1 MDKEYILSNPRGRA
15 NSRYI
20 RINYPDEY
28 NNIITYPGKSFTE
41 QLYNYFYNCPPHICP
56 VCGKETPFRNI
67 IYGYS
72 EFCSVNCSYKSKS
85 RVEKSKQTCLKKYG
99 VANPS
104 QSKEIQKKKEETC
117 LKNYGVRVGLQL
129 KEKSKQTCLKKYGV
143 ANPSQSKEIQ
153 KKKEETCL
161 KNYGV
166 RVGLQLKEKTKQTM
180 IEKYGVAN
188 PSQSKEIQKKKQET
202 WRNNFLKTHD
212 IHIGFDDN
220 GNWICKCP
228 HPECDKCEEKIFI
241 IPQQVFNDRRRN
253 QSEPCTKLLPIGH
266 SNQGTILELFIRELL
281 DKHNIEY
288 LTNVRDIIYPKELD
302 IYIPSKKIAIECNG
316 VYWHS
321 LKEPS
326 YHINKF
332 LQCDKQGIQLL
343 TLWEDWIKTKPE
355 ILESIIKSKL
365 GLIDD
370 KIYARK
376 CIIKEISSKECC
388 NFLNNNHIQ
397 GHSLSSIKLGLYY
410 NNELVSVMTFSKSRV
425 GIGKK
430 EDGWELVRF
439 CNKLNTA
446 VVGGASKLLKYFI
459 NNYNPTQ
466 IISYSCNDISDG
478 GLYKTLGFE
487 KGNSTTSY
495 WYINQNT
502 FQRFHRFNF
511 RKAKLK
517 ELGYDTDNLTESQ
530 IMSDLP
536 YWKIH
541 DAGTTRWLLKL
552 K

>member
-1 MDKEYILSNPRGRA
+1 MTIPELSTLHRTNI
-15 NSRYI
+15 NEKSI
-20 RINYPDEY
+20 SINYPEFHKFVIKKYNINIKWLEKLYLYY
-28 NNIITYPGKSFTE
+28 NNMEEPPRCPICGNYCLFISFFKGYRKYCSQKCTYNSDRTE
-41 QLYNYFYNCPPHICP
+41 KICN
-56 VCGKETPFRNI
+56 TI
-67 IYGYS
+67 
-72 EFCSVNCSYKSKS
+72 
-85 RVEKSKQTCLKKYG
+85 EKR
-99 VANPS
+99 
-104 QSKEIQKKKEETC
+104 
-117 LKNYGVRVGLQL
+117 YGVRHALQSDICKKKYQDTSIERYGVKNISMTEQYKIKFRETMQEMYGGMGSSSDII
-129 KEKSKQTCLKKYGV
+129 KEKVIETRRKNRLD
-143 ANPSQSKEIQ
+143 KEII
-153 KKKEETCL
+153 
-161 KNYGV
+161 KN
-166 RVGLQLKEKTKQTM
+166 Q
-180 IEKYGVAN
+180 
-188 PSQSKEIQKKKQET
+188 
-202 WRNNFLKTHD
+202 
-212 IHIGFDDN
+212 IGYTDN
-220 GNWICKCP
+220 GDWIMKCP
-228 HPECDKCEEKIFI
+228 HSHPINDICNNCDKTYS
-241 IPQQVFNDRRRN
+241 IPSGNYFDRIRMK
-253 QSEPCTKLLPIGH
+253 SELCTKLLPIGH
-266 SNQGTILELFIRELL
+266 SNQGTTLELFIRELL

-302 IYIPSKKIAIECNG
+302 IYIPSKNIAIECNG

-343 TLWEDWIKTKPE
+343 TLWEDWIKAKPE

-365 GLIDD
+365 GLIED

-397 GHSLSSIKLGLYY
+397 GHSSSSIKLGLYY

-439 CNKLNTA
+439 CNKLNIV
-446 VVGGASKLLKYFI
+446 VVGGASKLLQYFI
-459 NNYNPTQ
+459 SNYNPTQ

-478 GLYKTLGFE
+478 GLYKTLRFE
-487 KGNSTTSY
+487 RGNSTTSY

-530 IMSDLP
+530 IMSNLP